1 MRSVRSIAMLWALT
15 LSAAAIPSIAQA
27 TNLLDATANNP
38 SFESPDIPF
47 ALNVMDVWHREG
59 PGIFNPDNP
68 SQTVPDLLGIG
79 VFDNPADDPGTPG
92 ADGHLNGAD
101 GAQVAYIFSHSLPE
115 GFPQTFS
122 GEYKDHV
129 DSQVTSLTCEAG
141 KQYNLSI
148 SFANATSVA
157 SPTAS
162 VLTFSLFATND
173 PDATSGTILASDT
186 ITSAELNQTDLVPFP
201 IVTPQIAGGVA
212 GQFIGI
218 RISTHS
224 EPADVLN
231 SPGQFDFDDVQ
242 LTIVP
247 EPGSA
252 ALLVAGSMGL
262 LATRRRQTRS

>member
-1 MRSVRSIAMLWALT
+1 MRSVRPVAMLWALA
-15 LSAAAIPSIAQA
+15 LSVPVPSIAWA
-27 TNLLDATANNP
+27 ANLLDPIANNP

-68 SQTVPDLLGIG
+68 SQTLPELLGIG
-79 VFDNPADDPGTPG
+79 VFDNPPNDPQTPG

-122 GEYKDHV
+122 GAYKDHAV
-129 DSQVTSLTCEAG
+129 SQVTSLTYDAG
-141 KQYNLSI
+141 KQYNLTI

-162 VLTFSLFATND
+162 VLTFSLFATTD
-173 PDATSGTILASDT
+173 PNATSGTIVASDT

-201 IVTPQIAGGVA
+201 IVTPAIAGGIT

-224 EPADVLN
+224 EPSDVLN
-231 SPGQFDFDDVQ
+231 SPGQFDFDNVQ

-247 EPGSA
+247 EPASA